1 MSRRQANGF
10 PSAALTCQSIP
21 RRTDRPVATPGGVAV
36 APASVGMPAIVE
48 EEHLP
53 YLEIRDRSNNEIVT
67 VIELLSPINKATGPY
82 RDQYLAKVKRIL
94 ASRTNF
100 VEIDLLR
107 GGPRMT
113 WDRLP
118 ECNYYAIVSRHAART
133 SDDPQADLWPIRIRD
148 KLPSIPVPLR
158 PGEPEPTLDLQA
170 IVHRIY
176 DAAGYQM
183 FLYQSDPEPPLSVAD
198 AAWAAHNPPAPAT
211 PD

>member
-1 MSRRQANGF
+1 
-10 PSAALTCQSIP
+10 
-21 RRTDRPVATPGGVAV
+21 
-36 APASVGMPAIVE
+36 
-48 EEHLP
+48 
-53 YLEIRDRSNNEIVT
+53 
-67 VIELLSPINKATGPY
+67 
-82 RDQYLAKVKRIL
+82 
-94 ASRTNF
+94 
-100 VEIDLLR
+100 
-107 GGPRMT
+107 MT

-198 AAWAAHNPPAPAT
+198 AAWAAQILQAPAT